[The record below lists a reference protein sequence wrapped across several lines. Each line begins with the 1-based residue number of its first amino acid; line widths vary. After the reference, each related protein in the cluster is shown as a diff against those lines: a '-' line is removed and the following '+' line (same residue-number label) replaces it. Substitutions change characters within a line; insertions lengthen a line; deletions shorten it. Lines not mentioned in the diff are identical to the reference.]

1 MLTEK
6 DLIRQ
11 VASNLT
17 KAQMVSQPKL
27 DQAELKKGKQLM
39 QSNLAQCKRIWHTF
53 EKFVNKQVCQKG
65 KAIDT

>member
-39 QSNLAQCKRIWHTF
+39 QSNLAQCKRIWYTF
-53 EKFVNKQVCQKG
+53 EKFFNKQVCQKG